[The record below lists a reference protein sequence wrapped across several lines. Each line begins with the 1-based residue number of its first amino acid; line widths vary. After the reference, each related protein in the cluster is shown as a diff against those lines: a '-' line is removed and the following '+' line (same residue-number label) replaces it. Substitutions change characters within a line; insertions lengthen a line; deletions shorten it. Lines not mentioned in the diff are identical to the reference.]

1 MFNSRGIVL
10 TLDSNHSNYLSMALV
25 NPFHAIRPTRDK
37 VALVTTRSYEIY
49 KKKELND
56 ILRLNPFSFLHI
68 LRPGF
73 KFHKTVHG
81 QKRFK
86 MVHNRY
92 NEYKENGIFQK
103 DKKPSYYLHQKSFQG
118 QTFWG
123 IIALASIEDYQNNVI
138 KRHEKTLSDREE
150 MFGNYLEVTGF
161 NAEPVLITYPDDEF
175 LTSLIHKYRKVRAEY
190 EFTTNK
196 NRTHLLWLIDDQEE
210 VIKIS
215 QAFAEMPVVYIADGH
230 HRTASS
236 NYLCRKMASG
246 DDETSKNL
254 SKFFMAY
261 FIPESNL
268 KITSFYRF
276 IKTLNDLTADEFL
289 IALDERFRIHK
300 MGDRFYTPSK
310 LHHFSMYLDGNFYKL
325 YLRKSKLK
333 PQTILDELDSQILF
347 KNILEPILGIQDP
360 SHDKNISYVP
370 ETGNEMQLKNLVDSG
385 EFKIGFGTYPIS
397 VDQLKSVADNNLTMP
412 PKSTYVEP
420 KLRSGLTIYQ
430 LK

>member
-1 MFNSRGIVL
+1 MFYNRARFL
-10 TLDSNHSNYLSMALV
+10 ALDSIHSNYFSMALV
-25 NPFHAIRPTRDK
+25 NPFYAIRPTRDK

-49 KKKELND
+49 NKKELND

-103 DKKPSYYLHQKSFQG
+103 DNKPSYYLHQKSFQG
-118 QTFWG
+118 QIFWG
-123 IIALASIEDYQNNVI
+123 IIALASIEDYQNNII
-138 KRHEKTLSDREE
+138 KKHEKTLSDREE
-150 MFGNYLEVTGF
+150 LFGNYLEVTGF
-161 NAEPVLITYPDDEF
+161 NAEPVLITYPDDEY
-175 LTSLIHKYRKVRAEY
+175 LSSLIHKYREIRAEY

-196 NRTHLLWLIDDQEE
+196 NRTHLLWLIDNEEE
-210 VIKIS
+210 VTKIS
-215 QAFAEMPVVYIADGH
+215 QAFAKIPAVYIADGH

-236 NYLCRKMASG
+236 HYLYRKMSANN
-246 DDETSKNL
+246 DEAAKEL
-254 SKFFMAY
+254 SKYFMAY

-276 IKTLNDLTADEFL
+276 IKTLNGLTTKEFL
-289 IALDERFRIHK
+289 IALDESFRIHN
-300 MGDRFYTPSK
+300 MGKRFYKPSK
-310 LHHFSMYLDGNFYKL
+310 MHHFSMYLDGDFYKL

-333 PQTILDELDSQILF
+333 PQTVLDELDSQILF

-385 EFKIGFGTYPIS
+385 DFEIGFGTYPIS
-397 VDQLKSVADNNLTMP
+397 VEQLKSVADNNLIMP
-412 PKSTYVEP
+412 PKSTYIEP